1 MYTSPWCKLPVANML
16 SQKCF
21 ELKASSAEG
30 QSMLPRDKKR
40 KKRKVKA

>member
-1 MYTSPWCKLPVANML
+1 MVQTACGKHAFSEI
-16 SQKCF
+16 F

-30 QSMLPRDKKR
+30 QSMLPREKKR